1 MTLEGTVVNG
11 VIVPDGGANLPEGT
25 RVRFVVTEDD
35 LDDVSPPPTTETDEE
50 FLASLREG
58 IEDAKAGRG
67 RPAREVLKE
76 IALKHNLPLQPGE

>member
-1 MTLEGTVVNG
+1 MTLEGKVVNG
-11 VIVPDGGANLPEGT
+11 VIVLDGESRLPEGA
-25 RVRFVVTEDD
+25 RVRVELSEDD
-35 LDDVSPPPTTETDEE
+35 YDNIPPPPTTETHEE

-76 IALKHNLPLQPGE
+76 IAIKHNLPLQPGE